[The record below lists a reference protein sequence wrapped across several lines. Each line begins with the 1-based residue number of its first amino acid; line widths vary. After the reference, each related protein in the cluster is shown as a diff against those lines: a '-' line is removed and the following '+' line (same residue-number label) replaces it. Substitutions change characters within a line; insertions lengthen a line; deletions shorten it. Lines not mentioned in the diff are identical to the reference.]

1 MISISIIIEKITI
14 DIIEINN
21 ALVTAAKIIDK
32 LTSPAERGAPTR
44 STILPITL
52 PINKEEEEWEN
63 ACWIICIAINPG
75 AKNSINGTPKTLGLS
90 LPIAKEI
97 TDKNKIEVTIGPII
111 VCPNTDKN
119 LSVSFKYKV

>member
-1 MISISIIIEKITI
+1 MISISIINENIIT

-21 ALVTAAKIIDK
+21 ALVTDAKIIDK
-32 LTSPAERGAPTR
+32 LTSPAERGAPIK

-52 PINKEEEEWEN
+52 PISKEDEEWEN

-75 AKNSINGTPKTLGLS
+75 AKNSIYGTHKTLGLS

-97 TDKNKIEVTIGPII
+97 TNKNN
-111 VCPNTDKN
+111 NT
-119 LSVSFKYKV
+119 Y